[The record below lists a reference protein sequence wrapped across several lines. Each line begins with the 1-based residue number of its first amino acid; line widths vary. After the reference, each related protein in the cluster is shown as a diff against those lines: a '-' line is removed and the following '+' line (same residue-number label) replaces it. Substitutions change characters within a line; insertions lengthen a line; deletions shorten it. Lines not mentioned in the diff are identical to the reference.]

1 MKPYTSIYY
10 WRGRAWIAETIL
22 SICFDSKTRNRAEH
36 IRGLEQ
42 KIKYQAGEIRNMQLS
57 AEANNTRAKAMN
69 ILVACDGP
77 CNAHYMDDP
86 SLVTQEVVD
95 SVNRNAERFNHWWN
109 RGAEAGAEAYRD
121 KFRVKPE
128 DK

>member
-36 IRGLEQ
+36 IRGLEE
-42 KIKYQAGEIRNMQLS
+42 KVKRQAEEIRNMQLS
-57 AEANNTRAKAMN
+57 AELQNVRAKALN

-77 CNAHYMDDP
+77 CNAHYMEDP

-95 SVNRNAERFNHWWN
+95 SVNRNAERLNHWWN
-109 RGAEAGAEAYRD
+109 RDGTAGADTYRK
-121 KFRVKPE
+121 KFSGE
-128 DK
+128 

>member
-1 MKPYTSIYY
+1 MKARGPWATMYY
-10 WRGRAWIAETIL
+10 WKIRARILGIIL
-22 SICFDSKTRNRAEH
+22 SICFRSKTRNRAEH

-42 KIKYQAGEIRNMQLS
+42 KIKYQAREIRNMQLS
-57 AEANNTRAKAMN
+57 AESKNIRAKALN

-95 SVNRNAERFNHWWN
+95 SVNRNAERLNHWWN
-109 RGAEAGAEAYRD
+109 RGGTAGADAYRN
-121 KFRVKPE
+121 KFSGG
-128 DK
+128 